1 MSDVKLFGVAKYY
14 EGGDPSKPALE
25 KTTLSIDSGE
35 LVVLVGPSGCGK
47 STTLRIVAGLEAPS
61 IGRVH
66 IGDADVTDVP
76 PARRDIAMVFQSYAL
91 YPHMSVFD
99 NLAFALKLRKLPATT
114 IERRVAEVAR
124 TLGLEEVLK
133 RKPKAL
139 SGGQRQRVAMGRAM
153 VREPKVFLFD
163 EPLSNLDAK
172 LRGEMRKELA
182 RIHRQTR
189 TTCLYVTHDQVEAM
203 TLADRIVVL
212 EGGRVQQVGTPT
224 EIYDSPANRFVAGFF
239 GTPSMNVLPA
249 TVESGESGAVAR
261 GGGFSLQAPAG
272 VASGADVLIGFRPEA
287 ASLCERPGAAP
298 VRGRV
303 ELREVLG
310 SDVLL
315 HLRAEAGALTV
326 KTDDRRAGTEGEQ
339 LTVWLDRDRL
349 HFFDAGSEARLC

>member
-1 MSDVKLFGVAKYY
+1 MSDVKLVGVAKYY
-14 EGGDPSKPALE
+14 EGGDPNVPALE

-61 IGRVH
+61 IGRVF
-66 IGDADVTDVP
+66 IDERDVTDVP

-99 NLAFALKLRKLPATT
+99 NLAFALKLRKVSSTA
-114 IERRVAEVAR
+114 IERRVKEVAR
-124 TLGLEEVLK
+124 SLGIQEFLH

-172 LRGEMRKELA
+172 LRGEMRKEIA

-239 GTPSMNVLPA
+239 GTPSMNVLSA
-249 TVESGESGAVAR
+249 TVERGDDGAVAK
-261 GGGFSLQAPAG
+261 GHGFALEAPPN
-272 VASGADVLIGFRPEA
+272 VASAGEVLVGFRPEA
-287 ASLCERPGAAP
+287 ASLAERPGSAP

-310 SDVLL
+310 ADVLL
-315 HLRAEAGALTV
+315 HVRSEAGPLTV
-326 KTDDRRAGTEGEQ
+326 KTEDRAAGEEGED

-349 HFFDAGSEARLC
+349 HFFDARSEARL